1 MRACNTNYC
10 SIGIATQKEHLP
22 ARLKVLA
29 FALQLKRFMQAR
41 TDLIKVMARACGY
54 NAISQFNTDDLI
66 TFNHDMYRLS
76 GVKYAR
82 VVFRKLFIQSYSV
95 CSDG

>member
-1 MRACNTNYC
+1 MRACNTNNC
-10 SIGIATQKEHLP
+10 PVGTATQKEHLR

-66 TFNHDMYRLS
+66 TFNYDTYRLS